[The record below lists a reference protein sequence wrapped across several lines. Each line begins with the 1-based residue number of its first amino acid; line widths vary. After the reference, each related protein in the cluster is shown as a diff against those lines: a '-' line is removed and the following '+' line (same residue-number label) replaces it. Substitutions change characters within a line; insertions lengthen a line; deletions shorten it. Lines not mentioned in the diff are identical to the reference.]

1 MREYLQELSVLPK
14 GVKQFLLSEPFLGMA
29 FGLHAL
35 LFNLHLLA
43 HQVNEVEIGKITA
56 IGSLVM
62 ALVAIPFGIL
72 ADRIGRKKVLVSGLT
87 IITIS
92 HYFIAFG
99 SSFEHFLIAQFIL
112 SFGMAMMIAA
122 EIPLLFK
129 YCHTNKQETQTYNMM
144 FAVFTFFTGLGTLI
158 GGYLPQLLDG
168 GHEHYQGTM
177 IFMAISMTVVTIA
190 RYFLPDEGKAA
201 PKNEGEKHRFK
212 LTFKNV
218 MPNKKLLIYAGF
230 SIFSGAAFAFLIP
243 FFNIIIKFR
252 LDWTDANV
260 AILLTANGLILSIAS
275 FMTPYL
281 LDKWGLKRVSF
292 ALFVLTISASF
303 LLALTIPLSVF
314 LVFFIVRSG
323 VFTALF
329 NVIEGQ
335 ALQATDDRERSLHA
349 SLRSIG
355 RSLGATTAAY
365 LAGIILGLGNYWLP
379 FLASG
384 IVVLLAYFYFH
395 LFMLKPLQC
404 DLDKKEVVIKK
415 SG

>member
-1 MREYLQELSVLPK
+1 
-14 GVKQFLLSEPFLGMA
+14 LSEPFLGMA

-43 HQVNEVEIGKITA
+43 HQVTEVEIGSITA

-72 ADRIGRKKVLVSGLT
+72 ADRIGRKKVLVSGLS
-87 IITIS
+87 IITVS
-92 HYFIAFG
+92 HYTIAFG
-99 SSFEHFLIAQFIL
+99 STFEHFLLAQFIL

-129 YCHTNKQETQTYNMM
+129 YCQTSKQETQTYNMM

-158 GGYLPQLLDG
+158 GGYLPRLLDG
-168 GHEHYQGTM
+168 QHEHYQGTM
-177 IFMAISMTVVTIA
+177 IFMAITMTIVTLA
-190 RYFLPDEGKAA
+190 RFFLPEEGKIV
-201 PKNEGEKHRFK
+201 PKKEEEKHRFK
-212 LTFKNV
+212 LTFKNI

-230 SIFSGAAFAFLIP
+230 SVFSGAAFAFLIP

-252 LDWTDANV
+252 LEWTDSNV
-260 AILLTANGLILSIAS
+260 AILLTLNGLILSLAS

-292 ALFVLTISASF
+292 ALFALTISASF
-303 LLALTIPLSVF
+303 LLALTIPLSLF
-314 LVFFIVRSG
+314 LVFFIMRSG

-355 RSLGATTAAY
+355 RSLGATAAAY
-365 LAGIILGLGNYWLP
+365 IAGIILGLGNYWLP
-379 FLASG
+379 FFASG
-384 IVVLLAYFYFH
+384 FVVFLAFFYFQ
-395 LFMLKPLQC
+395 LFMLKPLQY
-404 DLDKKEVVIKK
+404 DLEKKDVVIEK
-415 SG
+415 SS